1 MKWFQ
6 IKLVHRISA
15 TNVVLMHMGIE
26 NNITCS
32 FCRKEW
38 GSINHIF
45 WLCTYVRSFWE
56 RFQIVVNA
64 GCPNATSVLFIKTLY
79 CLVTTSILNQI
90 SPFIWLFSKQS
101 SLVMNVKISKTIPQL
116 RLFNRY
122 LQTNF
127 EVYEH
132 NAKLKMSHCHVQ
144 KGVTRLHWGCSSYT
158 DPHVQPRPHQIIL
171 TH

>member
-101 SLVMNVKISKTIPQL
+101 SLVMNVKVARLYHNYICSTVIYKLTSKC
-116 RLFNRY
+116 
-122 LQTNF
+122 TNIMQ
-127 EVYEH
+127 
-132 NAKLKMSHCHVQ
+132 NWKCHIVTCRRGWPAYTEGVQ
-144 KGVTRLHWGCSSYT
+144 AT
-158 DPHVQPRPHQIIL
+158 PIL
-171 TH
+171 TSNHAHTK